1 MDNKTYLDQIAV
13 KGDSYQKNSLLSP
26 GVIKL
31 IIGAVIALIA
41 ILIVAAVL
49 SANNNK
55 PKTLARSLFVRTS
68 LLSSETGP
76 LNTYGRKIKNSELRS
91 YNSQI
96 KSALNQATITLGPIL
111 ENMKVS
117 TEIDEEGATDEDSK
131 AIQAY
136 AAELNESKLKGLL
149 DRQYPQKTNLQLTY
163 VLNLC
168 YELQSLTHNE
178 TLHSALTDITKDLS
192 ALQKNLNGFEA
203 RQ

>member
-13 KGDSYQKNSLLSP
+13 KGNNYQKNSLLSP
-26 GVIKL
+26 NIIKL
-31 IIGAVIALIA
+31 IIGAIIALIA
-41 ILIVAAVL
+41 IIIVAAVL
-49 SANNNK
+49 NANNNK
-55 PKTLARSLFVRTS
+55 PKTLARSLYIRTS
-68 LLSSETGP
+68 MLSSETGP
-76 LNTYGRKIKNSELRS
+76 LNTYGRKIKNSELRN

-96 KSALNQATITLGPIL
+96 KSALNQASTTLSPIL

-131 AIQAY
+131 AIKAY

-149 DRQYPQKTNLQLTY
+149 DRQYTQKTNLQLTY

-168 YELQSLTHNE
+168 YELQTLTHNQ
-178 TLHSALTDITKDLS
+178 TLYDALASITADLK
-192 ALQKNLNGFEA
+192 ALQNNLNGFEA